1 MIKIRAGLETME
13 KLKMAEELLK
23 QSLVE
28 YLKDPSSKSR
38 LLRDLDV
45 NSARNFQLEILDN
58 KSKASGATNE
68 REETVI
74 SKCLVSGAT
83 HSRDELSSTDR
94 PRKLQ
99 KRDANET
106 PYREDLLIPSWVTE
120 GKKGLFGAWFS
131 QRPPTLLQP
140 TFTLCLIIPLCV

>member
-1 MIKIRAGLETME
+1 ME

-58 KSKASGATNE
+58 KVKSIGCYK
-68 REETVI
+68 
-74 SKCLVSGAT
+74 
-83 HSRDELSSTDR
+83 
-94 PRKLQ
+94 RK
-99 KRDANET
+99 RRNS
-106 PYREDLLIPSWVTE
+106 Y
-120 GKKGLFGAWFS
+120 
-131 QRPPTLLQP
+131 
-140 TFTLCLIIPLCV
+140 